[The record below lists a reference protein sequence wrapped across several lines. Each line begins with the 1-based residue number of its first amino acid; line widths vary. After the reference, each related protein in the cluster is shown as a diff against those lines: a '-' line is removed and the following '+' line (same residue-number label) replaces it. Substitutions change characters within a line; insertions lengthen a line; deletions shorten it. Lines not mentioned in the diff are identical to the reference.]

1 MEATRPAAAASLD
14 QADDETL
21 VRAFQAGRND
31 AFDRLV
37 ERHRRSVYQLCFRF
51 VGNHEDAADLTQDVF
66 VRAFRGLGRF
76 KGDAALGTWLYRVG
90 VNVCLNRVAARRV
103 DHESVDERKLVDE
116 RKTESFDKVERR
128 EESKDRKRKRLN

>member
-1 MEATRPAAAASLD
+1 MEATRPAVTVSLD

-51 VGNHEDAADLTQDVF
+51 VGNHEDAADLAQDVF
-66 VRAFRGLGRF
+66 VRAFKGLARF
-76 KGDAALGTWLYRVG
+76 KGESSIRTWLYRVS
-90 VNVCLNRVAARRV
+90 VNVSLNRLASRRV
-103 DHESVDERKLVDE
+103 PTEPLGEVDRADA
-116 RKTESFDKVERR
+116 
-128 EESKDRKRKRLN
+128 